1 LSSLQKPFS
10 VRDYLAAAMTLLKK
24 RELDFLK
31 SHELCRMATASKDGH
46 PHVVPVIYA
55 LDGEDIVVA
64 VDYGTKKLKNLR
76 ENPNVALVVDD
87 YSPNR
92 GILMEGKSEIL
103 ERGKE
108 YLRLLQILYDRFEYY
123 RKNPW
128 KEGESP
134 ILKIHPTKATS
145 W

>member
-1 LSSLQKPFS
+1 MG
-10 VRDYLAAAMTLLKK
+10 VLKK
-24 RELDFLK
+24 CDRDFLA
-31 SHELCRMATASKDGH
+31 SHELCRLATASRDGR

-55 LDGEDIVVA
+55 MDADDIIIA
-64 VDYGTKKLKNLR
+64 IDYGTKKLKNLR
-76 ENPNVALVVDD
+76 ENKHVALVADD
-87 YSPNR
+87 YDTDSH
-92 GILMEGKSEIL
+92 GGVMIEGTSEIL

-108 YLRLLQILYDRFEYY
+108 YIRLLQILFDRFEYY

-134 ILKIHPTKATS
+134 IVRVRPTKVAS

>member
-1 LSSLQKPFS
+1 MGALTPKQ
-10 VRDYLAAAMTLLKK
+10 LA
-24 RELDFLK
+24 FLK
-31 SHELCRMATASKDGH
+31 AHEVCRLATASKDAK

-55 LDGEDIVVA
+55 LDGEDVIVA

-76 ENPNVALVVDD
+76 ENKEVALVIDE
-87 YSPNR
+87 YHPNR
-92 GILMEGKSEIL
+92 AVMVEGTCEIL

-108 YLRLLQILYDRFEYY
+108 YLRLLRILFDRFETY

-128 KEGESP
+128 GEGESP
-134 ILKIHPTKATS
+134 ILKIRPTKAVS

>member
-1 LSSLQKPFS
+1 MGVLTTKQLS
-10 VRDYLAAAMTLLKK
+10 
-24 RELDFLK
+24 FLK
-31 SHELCRMATASKDGH
+31 AHELCRLATASKDAR

-55 LDGEDIVVA
+55 IDGEDVIVA

-76 ENPNVALVVDD
+76 ENKKAALVVDD
-87 YSPNR
+87 YRPNHAV
-92 GILMEGKSEIL
+92 MVEGDCEIL

-108 YLRLLQILYDRFEYY
+108 YLRLLQLLFGRFEYY

-128 KEGESP
+128 GEGESP
-134 ILKIHPTKATS
+134 ILKIKPTRASS

>member
-1 LSSLQKPFS
+1 MRRENHPMG
-10 VRDYLAAAMTLLKK
+10 VLKK
-24 RELDFLK
+24 REREFLG
-31 SHELCRMATASKDGH
+31 SHELCRLATASRDGR

-55 LDGEDIVVA
+55 LNGEDIVIA
-64 VDYGTKKLKNLR
+64 IDYGTKKLKNLR
-76 ENPNVALVVDD
+76 ENEHVALVVDD
-87 YSPNR
+87 PNSHH
-92 GILMEGKSEIL
+92 GVMVEATCEIL

-108 YLRLLQILYDRFEYY
+108 YLRLLQILFDRFEYY

-134 ILKIHPTKATS
+134 ILKVRPTKVVS